1 MPFEFIKGLV
11 DLSEKLGQSD
21 LAQKLDQLALARAR
35 FPLREGPCRYSLS
48 ISHHT
53 RAQVNREANLREWRL
68 HPEAMKLECERV
80 PVSVLTGD
88 SCRPQTMWVWPGQEL
103 IGAGGRA
110 KKGIFYKV
118 VSLTPERITVEG
130 NGETL
135 TTTHETAVKCLRL
148 TQCLT
153 CASRQGLSLDG
164 VRLLETSSHWF
175 TWRRLYV
182 GASRCTSSATL
193 QVG

>member
-53 RAQVNREANLREWRL
+53 RMQVNREANLRERRL
-68 HPEAMKLECERV
+68 HPEAVKLECERV

-153 CASRQGLSLDG
+153 CASCQGLSLDG